1 MSYFNGPYI
10 TKNGLVLCLDA
21 NNTKS
26 YPGSGS
32 IWYDLSNTIGNLDI
46 ASRNNDWSF
55 VNDPQTGQRCIYN
68 TTNRTSNAG
77 INIPTNT
84 GFNKNAGTIE
94 IWLKPTD
101 NTGAAG
107 FFVNGD
113 GVTYTNVTGWFWFG
127 GWNNNSTIYFRQ
139 TSTASDLTYSG
150 STHYNLNQW
159 MCLGIRWSIIGANS
173 RINMFKN
180 TTVLA
185 SYTGNATQT
194 ANVGTTTGQ
203 IFNGHSRTDNAQFKG
218 YCNSYRIYNRYL
230 EDDELRQN
238 YNTLKGRFN
247 L

>member
-1 MSYFNGPYI
+1 MSIYGGPDI
-10 TKNGLVLCLDA
+10 VTDGLVLHLDA
-21 NNTKS
+21 ANTKS

-32 IWYDLSNTIGNLDI
+32 TWFDLSYSIGNI
-46 ASRNNDWSF
+46 NTVSRNNDWSF
-55 VNDPQTGQRCIYN
+55 VNDPQTGQKCIYN
-68 TTNRTSNAG
+68 TTNRTSDAG

-107 FFVNGD
+107 LFVNGD
-113 GVTYTNVTGWFWFG
+113 GVTYTNVNGWFWFG
-127 GWNNNSTIYFRQ
+127 GWQNNSTIYFRQ

-159 MCLGIRWSIIGANS
+159 MCLGVRWNIIGANS

-180 TTVLA
+180 TNILS
-185 SYTGNATQT
+185 SYTGTATQS
-194 ANVGTTTGQ
+194 ANVNITVGQ
-203 IFNGHSRTDNAQFKG
+203 LFNGHVRADNAQFKG
-218 YCNSYRIYNRYL
+218 YCSIYRIYNRYL
-230 EDDELRQN
+230 ENNELVQN
-238 YNTLKGRFN
+238 YNALKGRFA